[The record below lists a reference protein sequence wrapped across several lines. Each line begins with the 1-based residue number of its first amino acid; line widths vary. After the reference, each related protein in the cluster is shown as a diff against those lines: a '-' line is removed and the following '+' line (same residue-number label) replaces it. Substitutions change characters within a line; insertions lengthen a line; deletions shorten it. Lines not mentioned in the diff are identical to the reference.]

1 MAGLVRC
8 SCYGDEI
15 HLRLNNVNGI
25 PTQIPI
31 TYIFKMLHTPLAFF
45 FFFFFVHYKSKVSLH
60 PRALLHFFLLGKLH
74 QQNDKTKKKKKGGA
88 IMFKSSRSCEMYVLF
103 THSCYLFS
111 WFDTGLSDV
120 AAVLTALQMYGAGG
134 NNSCE
139 REWRDA
145 EGTNAKWWGNM
156 VDASVWRM
164 LQHGATLRGR
174 WSGLQLIPHP
184 CCVAAERS
192 WGGRLKRKER
202 SL

>member
-1 MAGLVRC
+1 MGFPHKYLSRISLRC
-8 SCYGDEI
+8 YT
-15 HLRLNNVNGI
+15 
-25 PTQIPI
+25 PTSP
-31 TYIFKMLHTPLAFF
+31 FF
-45 FFFFFVHYKSKVSLH
+45 FFLSITNLKYLSIPELFYIFSSLASYINKMIK
-60 PRALLHFFLLGKLH
+60 P
-74 QQNDKTKKKKKGGA
+74 KKKKRGGHK
-88 IMFKSSRSCEMYVLF
+88 FKSSRSCEMYVIF

-192 WGGRLKRKER
+192 WGGEAKKKRKIIIIIK
-202 SL
+202 SNWQVAAVG

>member
-31 TYIFKMLHTPLAFF
+31 TYIFKMLHTHLAFF
-45 FFFFFVHYKSKVSLH
+45 FFFFLSITNLKYLSIPELFYIFSSLASYINKMIK
-60 PRALLHFFLLGKLH
+60 P
-74 QQNDKTKKKKKGGA
+74 KKKKGGGHK
-88 IMFKSSRSCEMYVLF
+88 FKSSRSCEMYVIF

-111 WFDTGLSDV
+111 RFDTGLSDV

-192 WGGRLKRKER
+192 WGGG
-202 SL
+202 